1 MRHEKRH
8 RLQLY
13 YDILCAI
20 EEDTFR
26 NGDARPTR
34 IQHYSRLSY
43 DKMVN
48 HFEEMEG
55 KGMIQRAP
63 DGLLTITDKG
73 RKFVQQYD
81 ELITLIESVG
91 L

>member
-1 MRHEKRH
+1 LRHEKRH

-48 HFEEMEG
+48 HFAEMES
-55 KGMIQRAP
+55 KGMIQHMP
-63 DGLLTITDKG
+63 EGLLTITAKG
-73 RKFVQQYD
+73 RKFIEQYD
-81 ELITLIESVG
+81 ELTTLIESVG

>member
-48 HFEEMEG
+48 HFAEMES
-55 KGMIQRAP
+55 KGMVQHTP
-63 DGLLTITDKG
+63 EGLLTVTVKG
-73 RKFVQQYD
+73 RKFIEQYD
-81 ELITLIESVG
+81 ELTTLIESVG

>member
-1 MRHEKRH
+1 LKHEKRH

-13 YDILCAI
+13 YDILRAI
-20 EEDTFR
+20 EEDAFL

-48 HFEEMEG
+48 HFAEMEG
-55 KGMIQRAP
+55 KGMIQRTP
-63 DGLLTITDKG
+63 EGLLTITAKG
-73 RKFVQQYD
+73 RKFVEQYD

>member
-1 MRHEKRH
+1 MKHEKRH

-48 HFEEMEG
+48 HFAEMES
-55 KGMIQRAP
+55 KEMIKRTS
-63 DGLLTITDKG
+63 DGLLTITTKG
-73 RKFVQQYD
+73 RKFVEQYE